1 MERKI
6 MPYGSWKSPITSE
19 LILKDTVAL
28 KGSLMKE
35 MIFIGLNAF
44 LLKAAAAGS

>member
-19 LILKDTVAL
+19 LIIKDTVAL
-28 KGSLMKE
+28 EG
-35 MIFIGLNAF
+35 IA
-44 LLKAAAAGS
+44 